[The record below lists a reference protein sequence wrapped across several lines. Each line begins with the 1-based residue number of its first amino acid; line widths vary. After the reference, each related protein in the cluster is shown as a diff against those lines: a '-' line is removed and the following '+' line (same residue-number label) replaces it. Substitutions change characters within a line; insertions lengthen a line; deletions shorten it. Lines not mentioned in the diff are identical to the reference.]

1 MNAGKGFIN
10 HPANESNWLSWIFLL
25 VNFALTYFIAV
36 EESYNFIFLAG
47 LIVNIGLLVFFFRR
61 INNLVLN
68 ISRILLGALFIYSG
82 IVKGVDPLGTM
93 FKIEDYFYA
102 YNTIWAIP
110 FALILSVILNAAEFT
125 LGALLLLRV
134 NMKWV
139 SILSLLM
146 MLMFTLTTLYDALYS
161 PVPDCGCFGDALVI
175 SNWQTFYKNLVINS
189 FLLLVFLRRFDFKPY
204 KSKIVEYSTIVLVI
218 FGFIT
223 FENYNLNNLPIIDF
237 RPWKVGNRLLPEN
250 PKPVKYF
257 LTYKNVQTGEEKEFL
272 SVDLPWQDSIFM
284 ADWKWAH
291 SREEDPNITQ
301 MNVFPMIDAEGN
313 DVSKEIV
320 SDENY
325 TFIFVIYQVDDV
337 DVNLVPM
344 MNEFFVKATTAGYNT
359 LILSSALPEEFY
371 KFQEDNKLVD
381 FPIYNS
387 DDTSLKA
394 AIRSNP
400 GLIVVKSGVVI
411 AKYHYNNIP
420 DFTIFIKELTLD

>member
-1 MNAGKGFIN
+1 M
-10 HPANESNWLSWIFLL
+10 
-25 VNFALTYFIAV
+25 
-36 EESYNFIFLAG
+36 
-47 LIVNIGLLVFFFRR
+47 
-61 INNLVLN
+61 
-68 ISRILLGALFIYSG
+68 
-82 IVKGVDPLGTM
+82 
-93 FKIEDYFYA
+93 
-102 YNTIWAIP
+102 
-110 FALILSVILNAAEFT
+110 
-125 LGALLLLRV
+125 
-134 NMKWV
+134 
-139 SILSLLM
+139 
-146 MLMFTLTTLYDALYS
+146 
-161 PVPDCGCFGDALVI
+161 
-175 SNWQTFYKNLVINS
+175 
-189 FLLLVFLRRFDFKPY
+189 
-204 KSKIVEYSTIVLVI
+204 
-218 FGFIT
+218 
-223 FENYNLNNLPIIDF
+223 
-237 RPWKVGNRLLPEN
+237 PEN